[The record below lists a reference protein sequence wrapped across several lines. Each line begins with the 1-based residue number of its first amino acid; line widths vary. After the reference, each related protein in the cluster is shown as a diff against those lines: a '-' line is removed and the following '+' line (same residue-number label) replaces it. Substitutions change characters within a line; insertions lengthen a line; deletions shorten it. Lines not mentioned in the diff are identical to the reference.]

1 VSDVYCGHWSL
12 ESRASKFRHSVF
24 RRDFPKMYS
33 ASWLRKTVVMS
44 ARVSRQSSEFEG
56 SLLSSAQPL
65 RTLRLGG
72 ELTVAGD
79 FALESRRSRR
89 FWRQILEDF
98 VSGIKRRWLRE
109 RRRRKVGRAYDMAL
123 EIARVIPRG
132 SEVLDI
138 GCGNGFIAHHLSAL
152 LGTNVVGIDL
162 EITTDAS
169 IDYRRYGGTRFPAR
183 AHSFDAVLMCYVLH
197 HAQDV
202 DLMLSEMRRVLRE
215 GGQAVIYEDIPA
227 TFWDRLI
234 CWTHNLKWRNRTGP
248 CIFRNECEWR
258 ALFEASGFE
267 VVSER
272 QIARM
277 RNFMHPVCRRFYL
290 LRTVS

>member
-1 VSDVYCGHWSL
+1 M
-12 ESRASKFRHSVF
+12 A
-24 RRDFPKMYS
+24 
-33 ASWLRKTVVMS
+33 AVMS

-89 FWRQILEDF
+89 FWRQILESF

-132 SEVLDI
+132 SEVLDV
-138 GCGNGFIAHHLSAL
+138 GCGNGFIAHHLSGL

-162 EITTDAS
+162 EIRADAS

-183 AHSFDAVLMCYVLH
+183 DHSFDAVLICYVLH

-202 DLMLSEMRRVLRE
+202 GLMLSEMRRVLRE

-227 TFWDRLI
+227 TFWDRFV

-248 CIFRNECEWR
+248 CIFRNESEWR
-258 ALFEASGFE
+258 GLFDASGFE

-272 QIARM
+272 QLARM
-277 RNFMHPVCRRFYL
+277 RNLMHPVCRRIYL
-290 LRTVS
+290 LRTISCEKFSPGASVTEESGAGN

>member
-1 VSDVYCGHWSL
+1 
-12 ESRASKFRHSVF
+12 
-24 RRDFPKMYS
+24 
-33 ASWLRKTVVMS
+33 MS

-56 SLLSSAQPL
+56 SLLSSAPPL

-72 ELTVAGD
+72 QLTVAPD
-79 FALESRRSRR
+79 FAVESRRSRSL
-89 FWRQILEDF
+89 WSLILESF

-109 RRRRKVGRAYDMAL
+109 RRRRRVGRAYDMAL

-132 SEVLDI
+132 SEVLDV

-162 EITTDAS
+162 ENTADAS

-202 DLMLSEMRRVLRE
+202 GVMLSEMRRVLRE

-234 CWTHNLKWRNRTGP
+234 CWTHNLKWRHRTGP
-248 CIFRNECEWR
+248 CIFRSEAEWR
-258 ALFEASGFE
+258 ALFEATGFE
-267 VVSER
+267 VISER
-272 QIARM
+272 QLARM
-277 RNFMHPVCRRFYL
+277 RNLMHPVCRRLYQ
-290 LRTVS
+290 LRAHPISQAASEADRLHTRLCRSPDALATRC